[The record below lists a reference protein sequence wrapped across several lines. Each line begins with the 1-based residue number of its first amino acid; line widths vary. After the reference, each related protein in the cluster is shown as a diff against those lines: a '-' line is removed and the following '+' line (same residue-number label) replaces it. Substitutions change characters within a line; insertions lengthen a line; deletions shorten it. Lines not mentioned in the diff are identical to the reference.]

1 MWEFNPEEPRTLK
14 CFFGTTHED
23 IWKQL
28 FKAQKKW
35 PKKTEDIGLD
45 IENPATAVSIVLP
58 KTYPINISDVTKITL
73 FVFLAGLDGK
83 GGADQLSGSA
93 A

>member
-14 CFFGTTHED
+14 RFFGTTHED

-28 FKAQKKW
+28 FKAQKTW
-35 PKKTEDIGLD
+35 SKKTEDIGLD
-45 IENPATAVSIVLP
+45 IENPASPVSIIFP
-58 KTYPINISDVTKITL
+58 NTYPVNKFRYNVSSFFRV
-73 FVFLAGLDGK
+73 GLDSK
-83 GGADQLSGSA
+83 GGADQESDTA